1 MVVVFRWIVLVLAL
15 TLGGGV
21 VAEAAPAK
29 APAGS
34 ALTIL
39 ISLDGFR
46 PDYLDRGNTPTL
58 NALAA
63 DGARGA
69 MRPSFPSLT
78 YPNHYTLVT
87 GKRPDHHGMVNNTLE
102 DEDIPGVDFSMSNH
116 AAVGDGRWWDQA
128 KPIWVSAEQQGVHAG
143 TLFWPGSEAQIDGV
157 RPSYWKPYDEKLSY
171 EDRVDTVLA
180 WIDAK
185 APPLGFA
192 TLYFEGADTQG
203 HHYGPDSPEVNAAA
217 AEADAAIARLV
228 AGLKARGLYETTN
241 IIVVADHGMAPQ
253 PLSGLVEV
261 STLIDPAKAKFV
273 STGSIVGVRA
283 LPGFEAEVDAAMLK
297 PHPHL
302 TCWRK
307 AQIPIRFGYGTNP
320 RVPPIVCLAERGWY
334 FVTAGALKKR
344 LDEYPRDGGAHGY
357 DPSDPTMRAVFVA
370 HGPAF
375 KSGVALPVFDNV
387 DVYPLLARL
396 IGVKGDKGDGTLGP
410 LKPALR

>member
-1 MVVVFRWIVLVLAL
+1 MYRWMAMVLAL
-15 TLGGGV
+15 MLG
-21 VAEAAPAK
+21 ACASASPAPPK
-29 APAGS
+29 S

-46 PDYLDRGNTPTL
+46 ADYLDRGNTPTL

-102 DEDIPGVDFSMSNH
+102 ADEVPGVDFKMSNH
-116 AAVGDGRWWDQA
+116 DAVGDERWWNQA

-143 TLFWPGSEAQIDGV
+143 VLFWPGSEAAIDGV
-157 RPSYWKPYDEKLSY
+157 RPSYWKAYDEKLAY
-171 EDRVDTVLA
+171 DDRVDTVLA

-185 APPLGFA
+185 SPPLGLA
-192 TLYFEGADTQG
+192 TLYFDATDTEG

-217 AEADAAIARLV
+217 ARVDAVIARLV

-253 PLSGLVEV
+253 PLSGLVDV
-261 STLIDPAKAKFV
+261 ATLVDPAKVKFV
-273 STGSIVGVRA
+273 STGSVVGVRA
-283 LPGFEAEVDAAMLK
+283 LPGFEAEVKAAMLK
-297 PHPHL
+297 PRPHL
-302 TCWRK
+302 TCWEK
-307 AQIPIRFGYGTNP
+307 GKIPARYGYGTNP

-334 FVTAGALKKR
+334 FVTASAIKKR
-344 LDEYPRDGGAHGY
+344 LAEHPRDGGAHGY
-357 DPSDPTMRAVFVA
+357 DPFDPTMRAVFVA

-375 KSGVALPVFDNV
+375 KPGVVLPVFDNV
-387 DVYPLLARL
+387 DVYPLLTHL
-396 IGVKGDKGDGTLGP
+396 IGVKGDKGDGSLGP
-410 LKPALR
+410 VKPAVR